1 MAKIFFAVS
10 NNNGST
16 FSDPPDNLSN
26 SSQNSRNPQISSQ
39 GNNVYI
45 VWSEVVTPLQNSEI
59 FFRASNNN
67 GQIFSIPP
75 NNLSSN
81 SGFSQNPQVSS
92 EANNV
97 YVVWQDATSGN
108 DEILFAESD
117 DNGDNFDIPNNISK
131 NAEDSRIPQVSS
143 QGSNVYV
150 VWQDDATPNNTVDIF
165 FTASNNNG
173 QAFSEPPDNLSN
185 TTGSSFDP
193 KISSEGNNVYVV
205 WEENLANVA
214 VFFIASNDN
223 GNTFPIPSFN
233 LSNNEGGSLNPQ
245 ISSEGNN
252 VYVVWDDNTS
262 GPSEILFKLSGNSGD
277 NFDSTDNLSNST
289 GDSEDPQISSN
300 TS

>member
-1 MAKIFFAVS
+1 MVL
-10 NNNGST
+10 T
-16 FSDPPDNLSN
+16 FSDPSDNLSM
-26 SSQNSRNPQISSQ
+26 SSENSRDPQILSE
-39 GNNVYI
+39 GNNVYV
-45 VWSEVVTPLQNSEI
+45 VWEEVVTPLQNSEI

-67 GQIFSIPP
+67 GQTFSTPP
-75 NNLSSN
+75 DNLSISSGISSDAQITTDGNNVYVVWEDDTSGNNEILFAESDNNGDNFDMPDNISN
-81 SGFSQNPQVSS
+81 TAEGSFVPQISSSG
-92 EANNV
+92 NNV
-97 YVVWQDATSGN
+97 YVVWQDST
-108 DEILFAESD
+108 
-117 DNGDNFDIPNNISK
+117 PTNN
-131 NAEDSRIPQVSS
+131 
-143 QGSNVYV
+143 
-150 VWQDDATPNNTVDIF
+150 VDIF
-165 FTASNNNG
+165 FVASNNNG
-173 QAFSEPPDNLSN
+173 QTFSFPPDNLSN

-205 WEENLANVA
+205 WEENLQNVA

-289 GDSEDPQISSN
+289 C
-300 TS
+300 